1 VLPPGDAISRA
12 REDASRRLRSWSAP
26 VLGFLLFLCGA
37 FTLLTVMTGFFLVFL
52 GMTVVVYAFAAFV
65 IVRSYRPARR
75 DVAYLDDLL
84 NVLRGEILEAR
95 ALDPPDEIPHGRAVL
110 VLDNGLV
117 VHLDEPRLRFLRLY
131 SATGTALR
139 PTIQEAW
146 VWATARSAV
155 GVNRITIPE
164 KGTPLPSS
172 PELDRIAT
180 KWSWKAFEVSFRSLP
195 PPRDAADKEA
205 QHRTFGE
212 VRSSATLE
220 VRETR
225 VTPAEIAAEMDAVRD
240 LLDTL
245 RRSREP

>member
-1 VLPPGDAISRA
+1 MVPPGDAISSVRK
-12 REDASRRLRSWSAP
+12 DASRRLRSWSAP

-52 GMTVVVYAFAAFV
+52 GMTVGVYAFAAFV
-65 IVRSYRPARR
+65 VVRSYRPAHR

-84 NVLRGEILEAR
+84 SALRGEILEAR

-139 PTIQEAW
+139 PTIREAW
-146 VWATARSAV
+146 VWVTARSAV
-155 GVNRITIPE
+155 GVDRVTIPE
-164 KGTPLPSS
+164 EGKPLPSS
-172 PELDRIAT
+172 PDLNRIAT
-180 KWSWKAFEVSFRSLP
+180 KWSLKGFEISFRSLP
-195 PPRDAADKEA
+195 PPRDAADEGA
-205 QHRTFGE
+205 QRRTFGE

-225 VTPAEIAAEMDAVRD
+225 VAPTEIAAEMDAVRD

-245 RRSREP
+245 RRSRET